1 MLPFITAGSVLAAA
15 IAIAI
20 AWRVVREDR
29 RRSDVRV
36 AALASDLSGPD
47 LELRPFDGAR
57 GRPFDAAQRR
67 PAAAAMRADFFRHE
81 AAGRGGSR
89 LTIVLVVGVLAVGTA
104 LGVIVAASRTARP
117 DGGGTGVARDREAGP
132 VALTPAAAAA
142 REARTAGAAALEL
155 VALGHDRDADRITVR
170 GIVRNPDGGAAL
182 DRLDVV
188 VFLFDRDGGFLGSGR
203 TDLESP
209 ALGPGLESQFLVT
222 VATAADVSR
231 YRVSFRSRDR
241 IVPHVDR
248 RESGTGTVA
257 QLK

>member
-1 MLPFITAGSVLAAA
+1 MLPIITAGSVLAAA

-29 RRSDVRV
+29 RRSGVRV
-36 AALASDLSGPD
+36 AALTSDLGGPD
-47 LELRPFDGAR
+47 LELRPFDAAR
-57 GRPFDAAQRR
+57 P
-67 PAAAAMRADFFRHE
+67 AAAMRADFFRHE

-89 LTIVLVVGVLAVGTA
+89 LTIVLAVGVLAVGSA

-117 DGGGTGVARDREAGP
+117 DARGTGVARNREASP
-132 VALTPAAAAA
+132 VPLTPAAVAA
-142 REARTAGAAALEL
+142 REARTADAAPLEL

-203 TDLESP
+203 AGLESP
-209 ALGPGLESQFLVT
+209 ALGPGLESPFLVS
-222 VATAADVSR
+222 VANAADVSR
-231 YRVSFRSRDR
+231 YRVSFRHRDR

-248 RESGTGTVA
+248 REPGTVA